1 MIALRIDAKFE
12 RKLTF
17 AFQND
22 MKNLA
27 NFYRLKNRD
36 FILETKL
43 AEINQNIDLCLADSR
58 ILYF

>member
-17 AFQND
+17 DFQKD
-22 MKNLA
+22 VKNLA

-36 FILETKL
+36 FILESKL